1 MNRKYYK
8 YEFKSTAGVV
18 VYTTIQAVKMKELEK
33 RSLIK
38 LFSEKYK
45 TKIKVYESDNI

>member
-1 MNRKYYK
+1 MKQKFYK
-8 YEFKSTAGVV
+8 YEFKSPSGVV
-18 VYTTIQAVKMKELEK
+18 VYSTIQVGKMKELEK

-38 LFSEKYK
+38 LFSIKFK